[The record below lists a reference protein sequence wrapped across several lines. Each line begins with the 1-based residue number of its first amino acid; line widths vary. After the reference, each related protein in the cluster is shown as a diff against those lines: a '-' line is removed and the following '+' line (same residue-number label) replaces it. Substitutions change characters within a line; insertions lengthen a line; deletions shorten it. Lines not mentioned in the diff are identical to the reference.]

1 MSTTVPRSLA
11 LAAAAA
17 LALASAAAA
26 QPADALF
33 RGFEPTGDW
42 ALVVQGKEAAKAK
55 IYDSTRAQALLVVS
69 SEFASPVL
77 IDRAGRTV
85 ATLDL
90 MKVAERADGTVDLL
104 ADALLEPAGTLVV
117 AQSEGRFRIG
127 DKAAAVRPQPW
138 KLGAQRGADL
148 LAGNAGY
155 QWRAR
160 RFAPD
165 AESLAALRA
174 ERRDVRV
181 LTFFGTWCPHCREHL
196 PFLLRTEQELAGGG
210 TLRFEY
216 HGLPSPFSGVPEAAK
231 WGVNS
236 VPTTIVLVDGKE
248 AGRIPNAGWTHPEA
262 AIREIL
268 RGR

>member
-1 MSTTVPRSLA
+1 MSTVPIRLLA
-11 LAAAAA
+11 LGAA
-17 LALASAAAA
+17 LALATAGAVAA

-42 ALVVQGKEAAKAK
+42 ALVVQGKEAAKAR
-55 IYDSTRAQALLVVS
+55 IYDSTRAQALLIVS

-104 ADALLEPAGTLVV
+104 ADALLEPAGTLEI
-117 AQSEGRFRIG
+117 AQTEGRFRVG
-127 DKAAAVRPQPW
+127 GKAAAVRPQPW
-138 KLGAQRGADL
+138 KLGPQRGTDL
-148 LAGNAGY
+148 LASNSGY

-165 AESLAALRA
+165 AETLAALRA
-174 ERRDVRV
+174 EARDVRV
-181 LTFFGTWCPHCREHL
+181 LTFFGTWCPHCKEHL
-196 PFLLRTEQELAGGG
+196 PFVLKTEQELAGAKI
-210 TLRFEY
+210 RFDY
-216 HGLPSPFSGVPEAAK
+216 HGLPSPFTGEAEAAR
-231 WGVNS
+231 WRVTG

-248 AGRIPNAGWTHPEA
+248 VGRIPSAGWTHPEVA
-262 AIREIL
+262 VREIL
-268 RGR
+268 RAR

>member
-1 MSTTVPRSLA
+1 MSTASIRRLVLT
-11 LAAAAA
+11 AA
-17 LALASAAAA
+17 LTLAGTRAVAA

-33 RGFEPTGDW
+33 RGFEPTGEW
-42 ALVVQGKEAAKAK
+42 ALLVQGKEAARAK
-55 IYDSTRAQALLVVS
+55 IYDSTRAQALLIVS

-104 ADALLEPAGTLVV
+104 ADALLEPAGALEV
-117 AQSEGRFRIG
+117 ARNEGRFRIG

-138 KLGAQRGADL
+138 KLGPQGGAAL
-148 LAGNAGY
+148 LASNAGY

-196 PFLLRTEQELAGGG
+196 PLLLRAEQELAGAAI
-210 TLRFEY
+210 RFDY
-216 HGLPSPFSGVPEAAK
+216 HGLPSPFSGEAEAAK
-231 WGVNS
+231 WGVTS
-236 VPTTIVLVDGKE
+236 VPTAIVLVGGKE
-248 AGRIPNAGWTHPEA
+248 AGRIPGSGWSHPEIA
-262 AIREIL
+262 LREIL

>member
-1 MSTTVPRSLA
+1 MSTRPFRPFALLALVSLA
-11 LAAAAA
+11 ATPAAV
-17 LALASAAAA
+17 A

-33 RGFEPTGDW
+33 RGFEPTGEW
-42 ALVVQGKEAAKAK
+42 ALVVDGQEAAKAK

-69 SEFASPVL
+69 AEFDSPVL
-77 IDRAGRTV
+77 IDRAGRSV

-104 ADALLEPAGTLVV
+104 ADALLEPAGSLVV
-117 AQSEGRFRIG
+117 AQNEGRFRVG
-127 DKAAAVRPQPW
+127 GKAAAVRPQPW
-138 KLGAQRGADL
+138 KLGPQRGDGL
-148 LAGNAGY
+148 LATNAGY
-155 QWRAR
+155 QWRAK

-196 PFLLRTEQELAGGG
+196 PFVLRTEQELAGSRV
-210 TLRFEY
+210 RFDY
-216 HGLPSPFSGVPEAAK
+216 HGLPSPFSGEPEAAK

-236 VPTTIVLVDGKE
+236 VPTTIVVVDGKE
-248 AGRIPNAGWTHPEA
+248 AGRIPNNGWSHPEA
-262 AIREIL
+262 SIRAL
-268 RGR
+268 LAAR